1 MEQIGDV
8 VETTLPWK
16 DQPGLTVAYD
26 MGEPSITERLADKR
40 TEQVIVETVDFGEG
54 GFKIDVLLSEKP
66 DTNRFCY
73 QIEGAENYDFFYQP
87 PLTAEEIAEGASRPP
102 EIEGSYA
109 VYHKT
114 LKNHE
119 IGKENYATGKVM
131 HIPRPQVWEIGNEEK
146 TKQWADLSYTDGQ
159 LCVTTPQDFIDNA
172 DYKNGVRID
181 PTFGYMTIGASD
193 SGTFSQNGIRA
204 VLGQPIQGS
213 GSLVSISSYISTVSG
228 SGNYK
233 GVIFASSTKTLLTNG
248 ISGAG
253 AIPTS
258 YAWAT
263 TTYSTQPTLSSAET
277 YYAGIIH
284 NATFGVTFKIDTAV
298 ANTFA
303 FDSTNDYTTPTDP
316 TDATAGNN
324 VQYSQYATYSVA
336 TRTIETF
343 ALAESPR
350 SITFFASTSDPG
362 VGITAIGVVL
372 DTNMSFTNPSTST
385 VTYVAPYINPKA
397 IEARP
402 LSPATPYFYRLFV
415 EDFNGRMFGELESA
429 TTSNEYNI
437 RINNGTTRINNGTI
451 DL

>member
-1 MEQIGDV
+1 MKGKVSAGILGIASIMGGVDASTLNEQPIERVETVAGYEVKAEQIGDV

-146 TKQWADLSYTDGQ
+146 TKQWADLSYENGQ
-159 LCVTTPQDFIDNA
+159 LCVTAPQDFLDNA
-172 DYKNGVRID
+172 DYTNGVRID
-181 PTFGYMTIGASD
+181 PTFGYTGVGGTSIDNENAYGFSRFTLLDGAVPTEPVSVTGVTFYGNYTTSDKSVVAGIYSNGNLVSGGSSDVVTALAASGVAWRTATYTTPVNITRGDYEIAVNSSSDLGVAENYYDNVAGFYSDIYTASTYTGTAPATIGAD
-193 SGTFSQNGIRA
+193 
-204 VLGQPIQGS
+204 
-213 GSLVSISSYISTVSG
+213 
-228 SGNYK
+228 
-233 GVIFASSTKTLLTNG
+233 
-248 ISGAG
+248 
-253 AIPTS
+253 
-258 YAWAT
+258 
-263 TTYSTQPTLSSAET
+263 
-277 YYAGIIH
+277 
-284 NATFGVTFKIDTAV
+284 
-298 ANTFA
+298 
-303 FDSTNDYTTPTDP
+303 TNDSRMSY
-316 TDATAGNN
+316 
-324 VQYSQYATYSVA
+324 YATYS
-336 TRTIETF
+336 TF
-343 ALAESPR
+343 
-350 SITFFASTSDPG
+350 
-362 VGITAIGVVL
+362 
-372 DTNMSFTNPSTST
+372 
-385 VTYVAPYINPKA
+385 VTPIQSVN
-397 IEARP
+397 
-402 LSPATPYFYRLFV
+402 
-415 EDFNGRMFGELESA
+415 
-429 TTSNEYNI
+429 
-437 RINNGTTRINNGTI
+437 RINNGTTRINNGKL